1 MPRELRVIRRVS
13 NLKGQHPMNQ
23 PLKTL
28 AEDIAIAAAAFAQST
43 VVPIDNEPMPR
54 LIVESPL
61 SGP

>member
-1 MPRELRVIRRVS
+1 
-13 NLKGQHPMNQ
+13 MNQ